1 MALKLTREQLEAVRR
16 IAVYSENFLEQVEKI
31 AVNAGLDQ
39 IEGCCFWMAYN
50 PSMNL
55 TTKNITIGDGKP
67 DFGYA
72 KISKGRG
79 EKKYAAY
86 GKNSFEYE
94 ILFADEG
101 LRERIQAAVDAGKSF
116 PPDGL
121 WISADDDCPAVDSR
135 GNLT

>member
-39 IEGCCFWMAYN
+39 IDGCYFSLVYY

-55 TTKNITIGDGKP
+55 TTKNIMIGDGKP
-67 DFGYA
+67 DFGTA

-79 EKKYAAY
+79 EKK
-86 GKNSFEYE
+86 
-94 ILFADEG
+94 
-101 LRERIQAAVDAGKSF
+101 
-116 PPDGL
+116 
-121 WISADDDCPAVDSR
+121 
-135 GNLT
+135 